1 MAPCKAVAVTGE
13 ATTTRY
19 VAAPKADLASSIRR
33 QLQQRM
39 RKRRWRLTSFSSPF
53 SCRRARRRP
62 RSKPRSSLTE
72 RERSL
77 SVSSQ
82 RRKTAGWRRRGGVAA
97 DLAVSRGPSR
107 QACRCTGQ
115 ESRAAGRGR
124 KQGERRPEGEGICR
138 R

>member
-1 MAPCKAVAVTGE
+1 MQGGGGHRRGHHHEICRCPQSGSDELDKAT
-13 ATTTRY
+13 ATTADEEEE
-19 VAAPKADLASSIRR
+19 VAPNLVFVTIQLPPSS
-33 QLQQRM
+33 
-39 RKRRWRLTSFSSPF
+39 SSSPLKTTQQLDGEGEELIGVQPKEED
-53 SCRRARRRP
+53 RR
-62 RSKPRSSLTE
+62 LE
-72 RERSL
+72 ED
-77 SVSSQ
+77 
-82 RRKTAGWRRRGGVAA
+82 RGRVAA